1 MVEMISLAMLFDLLL
16 VSLHRRKIVLH
27 MCVLG
32 EGEPGNEIFADARGA
47 WK

>member
-1 MVEMISLAMLFDLLL
+1 MVEMISLAVLFDLLL
-16 VSLHRRKIVLH
+16 HWQKIVLH

-32 EGEPGNEIFADARGA
+32 EGEPGNEIFANARGA